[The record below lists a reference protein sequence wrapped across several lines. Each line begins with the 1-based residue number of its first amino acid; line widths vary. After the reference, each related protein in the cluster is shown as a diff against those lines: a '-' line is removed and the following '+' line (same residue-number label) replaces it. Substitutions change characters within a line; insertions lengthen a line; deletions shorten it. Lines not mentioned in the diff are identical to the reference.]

1 MYVRVT
7 PGQKGKYTEAA
18 FIRIFTSSPSIY
30 HENIKLSQEKGRRKD
45 CKMERRKSKSE
56 RKKEK
61 EREGMT
67 DKQETTREGKIEGG
81 GVRKRE
87 E

>member
-1 MYVRVT
+1 
-7 PGQKGKYTEAA
+7 
-18 FIRIFTSSPSIY
+18 
-30 HENIKLSQEKGRRKD
+30 
-45 CKMERRKSKSE
+45 MERRKSKSE

>member
-1 MYVRVT
+1 MYMYVRVT

-56 RKKEK
+56 RKEK

-67 DKQETTREGKIEGG
+67 DKQETTREG
-81 GVRKRE
+81 R
-87 E
+87 